1 MEGEKEYRR
10 DLGQRGEDLACAEL
24 VRMGHL
30 ILERNCRIGHFEVD
44 IISYDPAGIHFV
56 EVKTRRMSIQA
67 PPQENV
73 DASKQRKLVK
83 AALGYLNR
91 KGKDLPG
98 KSSECFFDVMA
109 VTFDGDTPSLEW
121 FPEAFIPIYV

>member
-1 MEGEKEYRR
+1 MEGEKDYRR

-30 ILERNCRIGHFEVD
+30 ILERNCRIGHLEVD
-44 IISYDPAGIHFV
+44 IISYDTAGIHFV

-83 AALGYLNR
+83 GPSAERATTSVPKSCAMSAAGI
-91 KGKDLPG
+91 
-98 KSSECFFDVMA
+98 
-109 VTFDGDTPSLEW
+109 PSM
-121 FPEAFIPIYV
+121 